1 MKRLPSISIWLA
13 AGFVI
18 VAWARLGELGIGI
31 RNVQAADCFE
41 ADRQQILDLISRYSY
56 TWDGTNAEAFSA
68 LFQDNA
74 TMSTYSAGTL
84 SSTTRTNK
92 ERLAR
97 AHERFQL
104 FTSQGIQTRHYQTN
118 TILVRLSDGSIRGET
133 LFQVVWQYAAE
144 PAPKLVHSGTYRD
157 LFAKTSSGWKFAS
170 REIHIDHK

>member
-18 VAWARLGELGIGI
+18 VAWVRLTSSESV
-31 RNVQAADCFE
+31 RNVQAADSFE
-41 ADRQQILDLISRYSY
+41 VDRQQILDLISRYSY
-56 TWDGTNAEAFSA
+56 TWDGKAAEAFSA

-74 TMSTYSAGTL
+74 IMSTYSAGTL

-97 AHERFQL
+97 TRERFQL
-104 FTSQGIQTRHYQTN
+104 FTSHGIQTRHYQTN
-118 TILVRLSDGSIRGET
+118 TILERLSDGSVRGET

>member
-1 MKRLPSISIWLA
+1 MKRFPSTSIWLA
-13 AGFVI
+13 AGFLI
-18 VAWARLGELGIGI
+18 AACFGPGEFSIGS
-31 RNVQAADCFE
+31 RNVQAADSFE
-41 ADRQQILDLISRYSY
+41 VDRQQILDLISRYSY
-56 TWDGTNAEAFSA
+56 TWDGKDAEAYTA

-84 SSTTRTNK
+84 NSITRSNK

-97 AHERFQL
+97 AHERFHS
-104 FTSQGIQTRHYQTN
+104 FTVQGIQTRHYQTN
-118 TILVRLSDGSIRGET
+118 TILERQSDGSVRGNT

-157 LFAKTSSGWKFAS
+157 LFARTSSGWRFAS

>member
-1 MKRLPSISIWLA
+1 MNRIISTSMWLA
-13 AGFVI
+13 PVFFIA
-18 VAWARLGELGIGI
+18 AWVGPGEFGIGI
-31 RNVQAADCFE
+31 RNVQAANSFE
-41 ADRQQILDLISRYSY
+41 VDRQQILDLISHYSY
-56 TWDGTNAEAFSA
+56 TWDGKDAEAFSA

-84 SSTTRTNK
+84 SGTTRTNK

-118 TILVRLSDGSIRGET
+118 TILERLSDGSVRGET